1 MEHFLT
7 EDFLLNNKTAK
18 KLYHN
23 YAAVMPIIDYHS
35 HLPPD
40 EIANDRH
47 FSNLTNIWLDGDH
60 YKWRAMRTLG
70 IDEKYI
76 TGDANDRKKFD
87 KWAYTV
93 PYTVRN
99 PLYHW
104 SHLELKNYFGIND
117 LINPDNAENI
127 YNKCNEQLQK
137 PGFSA
142 KSLLRKMKVKVVC
155 TTDNPTDTLSFHKK
169 IQSDN
174 FEIKVLPT
182 FRPDNAFS
190 FQIPKSYNEYLNKLE
205 EIADT
210 KISELDDLIAALE
223 NRVDYFHQM
232 GCRLSDHGLE
242 SFPDRSLTKSELDM
256 AFSLIRS
263 GKPVSELQSG
273 NLRSYI
279 LLQLGRMYHKKGWV
293 QQFHL
298 GALRDANTR
307 MFKKFGAAAGFD
319 SVGDFRQSINLAD
332 FLNELDKTNQ
342 LAKTILYNL
351 NPSDNAVMATMAG
364 NFNDGSEKGKVQ
376 FGTAWWFLDQKK
388 GMEEQIDTLSNMGLL
403 SCFVGMLTDS
413 RSFLSYP
420 RHEYFRRILCNLIGS
435 DVENGELPNDTE
447 WLGKIVSDICYNNA
461 KNYFGF

>member
-18 KLYHN
+18 KLYHD
-23 YAAVMPIIDYHS
+23 YAAGMPIIDYHS

-40 EIANDRH
+40 EIANDRN

-70 IDEKYI
+70 IDEEYI
-76 TGDANDRKKFD
+76 TGDANDREKFD

-104 SHLELKNYFGIND
+104 SHLELKKYFGIND

-127 YNKCNEQLQK
+127 FNKCNEQLQK
-137 PGFSA
+137 PDFSA

-155 TTDNPTDTLSFHKK
+155 TTDDPTDTLSFHKQ
-169 IQSDN
+169 IQDQN
-174 FEIKVLPT
+174 FEIIVLPT

-190 FQIPKSYNEYLNKLE
+190 FQNPKSYNEYLNKLE

-210 KISELDDLIAALE
+210 EISELDDLIAALE
-223 NRVDYFHQM
+223 NRIGYFHQL

-263 GKPVSELQSG
+263 GKPISKLQSG
-273 NLRSYI
+273 NLRSFI
-279 LLQLGRMYHKKGWV
+279 LLQLGRMYHKNGWV

-298 GALRDANTR
+298 GALRDASTR
-307 MFKKFGAAAGFD
+307 MFRKFGTATGFD
-319 SVGDFRQSINLAD
+319 SIGDFQQSIHLAD
-332 FLNELDKTNQ
+332 FLNELDKTDQ

-364 NFNDGSEKGKVQ
+364 NFNDGSEKGKIQ

-420 RHEYFRRILCNLIGS
+420 RHEYFRRILCNLIGT

-447 WLGKIVSDICYNNA
+447 WLGKIVCDVCYNNA
-461 KNYFGF
+461 EGYFEF